1 MKQVDDNCC
10 DVDVTKNPLE
20 LIVSANALQYND
32 FITSVFSVIENAPN
46 EGKTVV
52 LLSTYGANSL

>member
-52 LLSTYGANSL
+52 LLST